1 VTRYQ
6 SEAHHARLRKFGRV
20 SFHIL
25 TVACV
30 IWGTFSA
37 AAVFAI
43 RYDLWPVAEPAKPET
58 VGASEAAELQEAP
71 TLNAANWRRV
81 LSPPA
86 VLAVALNAPEL
97 SEFRGDDS
105 TSAAIEAS
113 AALIWQGRESRALW
127 RLLLQRPGCPCPLDR
142 VTRWDIARVLVDPL
156 SGTILQATLQSGLSP
171 AELSAERSGYIAH
184 PVAPVGES

>member
-1 VTRYQ
+1 MTRYQ
-6 SEAHHARLRKFGRV
+6 SEAHHARLRTFGRV
-20 SFHIL
+20 SFRIL

-43 RYDLWPVAEPAKPET
+43 RYDLWPVARPAQPET
-58 VGASEAAELQEAP
+58 AGASKTTELQVAP
-71 TLNAANWRRV
+71 TLDAANWRRV

-86 VLAVALNAPEL
+86 VLAVALGAPEL

-113 AALIWQGRESRALW
+113 AALIWQGREQRALW

-156 SGTILQATLQSGLSP
+156 SGTILQTALQSGLSP
-171 AELSAERSGYIAH
+171 AELKVERAGYAAH
-184 PVAPVGES
+184 PVAPVEDS